1 LCAGG
6 DGYFWGTIKGLNTE
20 GTAVH
25 GGSVF
30 LDWICAGILFVTAI
44 VDSLLVPRTYTGRIW
59 IFGTVLALMFTAM
72 LNILRIRN
80 DGSVKGLKLFC
91 ITANVTMLFFVV
103 GLIASIG
110 KSRTVANPQVVLVG
124 GLLLVETI
132 FSLRKKA

>member
-1 LCAGG
+1 MDCIG
-6 DGYFWGTIKGLNTE
+6 
-20 GTAVH
+20 
-25 GGSVF
+25 
-30 LDWICAGILFVTAI
+30 AGILFLTAI
-44 VDSLLVPRTYTGRIW
+44 ADSLLAPRNYTGRIW
-59 IFGTVLALMFTAM
+59 IFGTVLALLFTAM

-91 ITANVTMLFFVV
+91 VTSNVTMLFFVL

-110 KSRTVANPQVVLVG
+110 RSRTLANPQVVLVG